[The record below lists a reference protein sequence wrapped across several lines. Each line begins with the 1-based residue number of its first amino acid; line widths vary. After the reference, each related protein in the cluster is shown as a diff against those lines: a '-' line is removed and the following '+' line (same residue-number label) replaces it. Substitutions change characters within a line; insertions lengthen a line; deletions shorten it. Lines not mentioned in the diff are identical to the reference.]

1 MNKNKI
7 KILIVEDSPEWI
19 QFHIKLLNELLENDS
34 FEIDFEMS
42 ARAGFNK
49 VIKKPETRY
58 DLIISDLEMEEI
70 LGEHDAGS
78 WLIMN
83 ILKTEEC
90 KNSKILIISGS
101 HDINQVAKEFN
112 VDFIP
117 KYLLSNNPE
126 IMSYKLE
133 ELHICHSERPRGA

>member
-1 MNKNKI
+1 MNKNNI

-19 QFHIKLLNELLENDS
+19 KFHINLLNEILEQDS

-49 VIKKPETRY
+49 VIKKSETRY

-70 LGEHDAGS
+70 LGENYAGS
-78 WLIMN
+78 WLVRN
-83 ILKTEEC
+83 ILKRDEC
-90 KNSKILIISGS
+90 KNSKILIVSGS
-101 HDINQVAKEFN
+101 HDIKEVAKGFN

-117 KYLLSNNPE
+117 KYALSNNPE

-133 ELHICHSERPRGA
+133 EIGFKI

>member
-1 MNKNKI
+1 MNKNNI

-19 QFHIKLLNELLENDS
+19 KFHINLLNEILEQDS

-49 VIKKPETRY
+49 VIKKSETRY

-70 LGEHDAGS
+70 LGENYAGS
-78 WLIMN
+78 WLVRN
-83 ILKTEEC
+83 ILKRDEC
-90 KNSKILIISGS
+90 KNSKILIVSGS
-101 HDINQVAKEFN
+101 HDIKEVAKGFN

-117 KYLLSNNPE
+117 KYALSNNPE

-133 ELHICHSERPRGA
+133 EIGFKV

>member
-1 MNKNKI
+1 MNKNNI
-7 KILIVEDSPEWI
+7 KILIVEDSLEWI
-19 QFHIKLLNELLENDS
+19 KFHINLLNEILEQDS

-49 VIKKPETRY
+49 VIKKSETRY

-70 LGEHDAGS
+70 LGENYAGS
-78 WLIMN
+78 WLVRN
-83 ILKTEEC
+83 ILKRDEC
-90 KNSKILIISGS
+90 KNSKILIVSGS
-101 HDINQVAKEFN
+101 HDIKEVAKGFN

-117 KYLLSNNPE
+117 KYALSNNPE

-133 ELHICHSERPRGA
+133 EIGFKV

>member
-19 QFHIKLLNELLENDS
+19 KFHITLINEILEQNS
-34 FEIDFEMS
+34 FEIEFEMS
-42 ARAGFNK
+42 AKSGFNK
-49 VIKKPETRY
+49 VIKKSEAGY
-58 DLIISDLEMEEI
+58 DLIISDLEMETI
-70 LGEHDAGS
+70 LEEDYAGS
-78 WLIMN
+78 WLIRN
-83 ILKTEEC
+83 IIKREEC

-101 HDINQVAKEFN
+101 HDIEEVAKRFN

-117 KYLLSNNPE
+117 KYALSNNPV

-133 ELHICHSERPRGA
+133 EILKT

>member
-1 MNKNKI
+1 MSKNKL

-19 QFHIKLLNELLENDS
+19 KFHVNLLNELLEKDS
-34 FEIDFEMS
+34 CEIDFEMS
-42 ARAGFNK
+42 AGAGFNR
-49 VIKKPETRY
+49 VIKNTEIPY

-70 LGEHDAGS
+70 QGESYAGS
-78 WLIMN
+78 WFIRN
-83 ILKTEEC
+83 IIKREEC

-101 HDINQVAKEFN
+101 HDIHEAAKELN

-117 KYLLSNNPE
+117 KYVLSNNPV

-133 ELHICHSERPRGA
+133 EVGF

>member
-19 QFHIKLLNELLENDS
+19 KFHINLLNQLFEATSL
-34 FEIDFEMS
+34 EIDFEMN
-42 ARAGFNK
+42 ARAGFNRI
-49 VIKKPETRY
+49 IKKSEIRY

-70 LGEHDAGS
+70 FEESYAGS
-78 WLIMN
+78 WFIRN
-83 ILKTEEC
+83 IIKKEEC

-101 HDINQVAKEFN
+101 HDINLVAKEFN

-117 KYLLSNNPE
+117 KHILSKNPMV
-126 IMSYKLE
+126 MSYKLE
-133 ELHICHSERPRGA
+133 EIGFKY

>member
-19 QFHIKLLNELLENDS
+19 KFHINLLNQLFETDLI
-34 FEIDFEMS
+34 EIDFEMS
-42 ARAGFNK
+42 ARAGFNR
-49 VIKKPETRY
+49 VIKKSETCY

-70 LGEHDAGS
+70 FGENYAGS
-78 WLIMN
+78 WFVRN
-83 ILKTEEC
+83 ILKREEC

-101 HDINQVAKEFN
+101 HDIKEVAKGFN

-117 KYLLSNNPE
+117 KYALSNNPE

-133 ELHICHSERPRGA
+133 EIGFKFF

>member
-19 QFHIKLLNELLENDS
+19 KFHISLLNQLFGTDLLK
-34 FEIDFEMS
+34 IDFEMS
-42 ARAGFNK
+42 ARAGFK
-49 VIKKPETRY
+49 KIIKKSETHY

-70 LGEHDAGS
+70 LEESYAGS
-78 WLIMN
+78 WFVRN
-83 ILKTEEC
+83 IIKREEC

-101 HDINQVAKEFN
+101 DDISLVAKELN

-117 KYLLSNNPE
+117 KYVLSNNPMV
-126 IMSYKLE
+126 MSYKLE
-133 ELHICHSERPRGA
+133 ELGFEI

>member
-1 MNKNKI
+1 MNKNNI
-7 KILIVEDSPEWI
+7 KILIVEDSLEWI
-19 QFHIKLLNELLENDS
+19 KFHINLLNEILEQDS

-49 VIKKPETRY
+49 VIKKSETRY

-70 LGEHDAGS
+70 LGENYAGS
-78 WLIMN
+78 WLVRN
-83 ILKTEEC
+83 ILKRDEC
-90 KNSKILIISGS
+90 KNSKILIVSGS
-101 HDINQVAKEFN
+101 HDIKEVAKGFN

-117 KYLLSNNPE
+117 KYALSNNPE

-133 ELHICHSERPRGA
+133 EIGFKI

>member
-7 KILIVEDSPEWI
+7 KILIVEDSTEWI
-19 QFHIKLLNELLENDS
+19 KFHINLLNQLLEDDS
-34 FEIDFEMS
+34 FEIDFEIS

-49 VIKKPETRY
+49 VIKKSETRY

-70 LGEHDAGS
+70 SGENYAGG
-78 WLIMN
+78 WFIRN
-83 ILKTEEC
+83 ILKREEC

-112 VDFIP
+112 VDFIS

-126 IMSYKLE
+126 IMGYKLE
-133 ELHICHSERPRGA
+133 EIGF